1 MRKSSSSLMFMGV
14 MFFIMGM
21 ILVVFS
27 LMFYMI
33 TGSGSIFLF
42 VGISSI
48 FLISG
53 ILSFIKGIKSK
64 RIIKR
69 VLAMNFIIQAQIVD
83 FRRGYLSG
91 RISTYIL
98 KASAISPYDG
108 KRYITLD
115 NISNVNIGD
124 GIEVW
129 NGNNTSPSTIISEI
143 DGNKIKIRA
152 REELAIAF
160 QHEIDHLNGILFIDH
175 IDKKNPYKD
184 QDKYRPI

>member
-21 ILVVFS
+21 ILVGFS
-27 LMFYMI
+27 LMFYMT

-53 ILSFIKGIKSK
+53 ILSFIKGINSK

-83 FRRGYLSG
+83 FRRGYLSS
-91 RISTYIL
+91 RIPTYIL
-98 KASAISPYDG
+98 KASAISPSDG
-108 KRYITLD
+108 KKYIFKSDAILHNLTPILHSY
-115 NISNVNIGD
+115 NITKVPVYVNPQNYNEYYVDMKFFQQYLGKKYSN
-124 GIEVW
+124 
-129 NGNNTSPSTIISEI
+129 
-143 DGNKIKIRA
+143 
-152 REELAIAF
+152 
-160 QHEIDHLNGILFIDH
+160 
-175 IDKKNPYKD
+175 
-184 QDKYRPI
+184 